1 MKEVFLM
8 LNLNLVLQFEI
19 LKLNIFI
26 LFEMVNNLFNNC
38 MYMYMWVVSFKF
50 RF

>member
-26 LFEMVNNLFNNC
+26 FEMVNNLFNNC
-38 MYMYMWVVSFKF
+38 MYMYMQVVSFKF